1 MQNKKCKICD
11 VEKTEEGQF
20 HKHHIVPKSEG
31 GKDIPSNLI
40 EICDDC
46 HFRIHHPEKIDGD
59 IDQFDGEFNDAIER
73 DIFSLGWG
81 ILPRRV
87 MIDKAITPFAK
98 LLYVELSSLCAER
111 GYCWA
116 SNAYLA
122 EKFTVNVK
130 TISRAISELEKY
142 VVIRNRSSNRRRIW
156 IHQLGH
162 YSPPTRTKMS
172 RFIDKNVSQNN
183 TTNNINKDSVLFDE
197 FWKEYPNR
205 KRDREKCLE
214 KFQSFKED
222 LQQKILDDV
231 KLRKVRHSDW
241 VKNDHQFVPAPLVYL
256 RNKRWEEPIDNKG
269 SGIKNVYHNSES
281 NAVSKIKE
289 KMASR
294 T

>member
-11 VEKTEEGQF
+11 VEKKDDVQF
-20 HKHHIVPKSEG
+20 HIHHIVPKSEG
-31 GKDIPSNLI
+31 GTNDKKNLI

-46 HFRIHHPEKIDGD
+46 HFRIHHPEKTDGD
-59 IDQFDGEFNDAIER
+59 IDQFNSEVEDAIEQ

-81 ILPRRV
+81 ILPKKI
-87 MIDKAITPFAK
+87 MIDGEITPFAK

-116 SNAYLA
+116 SNGYLA
-122 EKFTVNVK
+122 ERFKVNPK

-142 VVIRNRSSNRRRIW
+142 IVIRNRSSNQRKIW

-162 YSPPTRTKMS
+162 YRPTTRTKMS
-172 RFIDKNVSQNN
+172 RFVDKNVSHNN
-183 TTNNINKDSVLFDE
+183 TSNNKKEDSVLFEE

-205 KRDREKCLE
+205 KRDRDKCLE
-214 KFQSFKED
+214 KFSSFKED
-222 LQQKILDDV
+222 IQKAIVEDV
-231 KLRKVRHSDW
+231 KVRKVRHSDW

-281 NAVSKIKE
+281 DAVSKIKE